1 MNTEHDKRTDAD
13 VPASDVAAS
22 LAVASNTAA
31 SSAPLSEQMW
41 TLPNILTLARI
52 GLTPVIALL
61 PFIDGYVPKV
71 IAFVVFLVA
80 AISDAY
86 DGYLARERKQITDLG
101 KLLDP
106 LADKLLLLATLIPI
120 YWITRYPMRQYEI
133 PWWGN
138 LPLIVLILLIGRE
151 VFMTVFRQVAKKRG
165 VVIAAMGAGKLKTI
179 VQDIF
184 LGATIGWFAWKDLS
198 ETFGWRSGWLGALW
212 DQFHG
217 ALVAI
222 TLAMAVLLTLYS
234 LIVYI
239 YRYRGLL
246 RGAPAS
252 PGSRNAS

>member
-1 MNTEHDKRTDAD
+1 MATERRQDPGAAAAA
-13 VPASDVAAS
+13 PA
-22 LAVASNTAA
+22 TAR
-31 SSAPLSEQMW
+31 PKERLW
-41 TLPNILTLARI
+41 TLPNILTLTRI

-61 PFIDGYVPKV
+61 PFINGYQPKV
-71 IAFVVFLVA
+71 MAFIVFLAA

-86 DGYLARERKQITDLG
+86 DGRLARERHEITDLG
-101 KLLDP
+101 KILDP

-120 YWITRYPMRQYEI
+120 YWITRYPMRRYEI

-138 LPLIVLILLIGRE
+138 LPLIVLILLLGRE
-151 VFMTVFRQVAKKRG
+151 VFMTVFRQVAKRRG

-198 ETFGWRSGWLGALW
+198 QAYGWRSGWLGALW

-217 ALVAI
+217 AVVAI
-222 TLAMAVLLTLYS
+222 TLAMAVLLTVYS
-234 LIVYI
+234 LVVYI

-252 PGSRNAS
+252 HSSGNAS